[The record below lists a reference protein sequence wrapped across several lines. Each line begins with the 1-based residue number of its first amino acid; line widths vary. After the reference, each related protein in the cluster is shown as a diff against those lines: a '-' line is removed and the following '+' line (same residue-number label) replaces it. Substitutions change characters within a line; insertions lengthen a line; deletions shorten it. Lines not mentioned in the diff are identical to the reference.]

1 MVNEILDEA
10 RESMD
15 KAVGALKKEMTKVRT
30 GRASTSLLDDVRV
43 EYYGVPTP
51 LSQVATLSAP
61 EPRLLTVQPWEKNLL
76 PEIEKALFKADLGL
90 TPSSDGTLIRLPV
103 PALTEERRREMVKI
117 IKRMAE
123 DAKVSVRNSRR
134 DANENLKMLEKEK
147 EITEDELKRSEK
159 DVQQL
164 TDEFISTID
173 TVCAEKRTRSHG
185 SLSDA
190 CRAL

>member
-1 MVNEILDEA
+1 MVDEVLNETRFA
-10 RESMD
+10 MD
-15 KAVGALKKEMTKVRT
+15 KAVKSLKRDMTKVRT
-30 GRASTSLLDDVRV
+30 GRASVSLLDDVRV

-61 EPRLLTVQPWEKNLL
+61 EPRLITVQPWEKNLI

-90 TPSSDGTLIRLPV
+90 TPSSDGQLIRLPV

-123 DAKVSVRNSRR
+123 EAKISVRNARR
-134 DANENLKMLEKEK
+134 DANDNLKMLEKEK
-147 EITEDELKRSEK
+147 EITEDDLKRSEK

-164 TDEFISTID
+164 TDQFVELID
-173 TVCAEKRTRSHG
+173 SVVQKKEQEVMEV
-185 SLSDA
+185 
-190 CRAL
+190 

>member
-1 MVNEILDEA
+1 MIDEVLSEA
-10 RESMD
+10 RAAMD
-15 KAVGALKKEMTKVRT
+15 KAVKALKKEMTRVRT

-51 LSQVATLSAP
+51 LSQVATLSTP
-61 EPRLLTVQPWEKNLL
+61 EARLITVQPWEKNLL
-76 PEIEKALFKADLGL
+76 PAIEKALFKADIGL
-90 TPSSDGTLIRLPV
+90 TPSSDGQLIRLPV
-103 PALTEERRREMVKI
+103 PALTEERRLEMVKL

-123 DAKVSVRNSRR
+123 DAKVSVRNARR
-134 DANENLKMLEKEK
+134 DANDNLKMLEKEK

-173 TVCAEKRTRSHG
+173 SVVQNKEREVMEV
-185 SLSDA
+185 
-190 CRAL
+190 